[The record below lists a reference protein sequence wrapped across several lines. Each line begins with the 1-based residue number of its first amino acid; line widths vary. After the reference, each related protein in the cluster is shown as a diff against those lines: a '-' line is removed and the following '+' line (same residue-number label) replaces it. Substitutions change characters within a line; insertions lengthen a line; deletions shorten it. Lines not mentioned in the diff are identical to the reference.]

1 MFSLRVAPLRK
12 DANTFRVRV
21 NYLGS
26 VFNHLSAEMF
36 KIVKNIT
43 TLQPLY
49 NTVRYNTVLDI
60 TRFKDGSQK
69 CIDYIE
75 K

>member
-1 MFSLRVAPLRK
+1 MLINSIDLDKV
-12 DANTFRVRV
+12 
-21 NYLGS
+21 G
-26 VFNHLSAEMF
+26 
-36 KIVKNIT
+36 

-49 NTVRYNTVLDI
+49 NMICYNTVLDI
-60 TRFKDGSQK
+60 TRFKFGFQK